1 MSTFASG
8 NKVRVLRDRQLVQN
22 LQQGHG
28 GWNDSMA
35 GVRRKGENRFS
46 SKLPFDSQT
55 RKTIFVVKEEAIP
68 CKQQQQMRAKACGG
82 ESLFKL
88 IVNAYLLALFLSRP
102 WERKE

>member
-46 SKLPFDSQT
+46 SKRPFDS
-55 RKTIFVVKEEAIP
+55 
-68 CKQQQQMRAKACGG
+68 
-82 ESLFKL
+82 
-88 IVNAYLLALFLSRP
+88 
-102 WERKE
+102 

>member
-46 SKLPFDSQT
+46 SKLNPNPFDSQT
-55 RKTIFVVKEEAIP
+55 GK
-68 CKQQQQMRAKACGG
+68 
-82 ESLFKL
+82 
-88 IVNAYLLALFLSRP
+88 LFLLRRRKPFLVSNNSRCVRRLVV
-102 WERKE
+102 ESHSLNSL